1 MKKYIQ
7 HPYCDV
13 DGRMHLVR
21 QDLPARLLT
30 GEVCGGSSDGFWH

>member
-7 HPYCDV
+7 HPYSDA

-21 QDLPARLLT
+21 QDLPARLPT
-30 GEVCGGSSDGFWH
+30 GET